1 MIFKTTLARKNVKK
15 PSIKSAKKKAWDTF
29 SKWVRLSNADSDGY
43 VWCYC
48 GKKIHWK
55 ESHAS
60 HLIPGRG
67 NAILFDERGVYP
79 SCMQCNIF
87 KAGNLLEYMKFLER
101 KLGVAEAIKLR
112 DELLIQSKQ
121 IKKMRIADY
130 NDITEIYKEKIKNLQ
145 GHKINRRMR

>member
-1 MIFKTTLARKNVKK
+1 MTFKTIGVRKNVKK
-15 PSIKSAKKKAWDTF
+15 QSIKSAKKKAWDTF
-29 SKWVRLSNADSDGY
+29 SKWIRLSNSDGAGY
-43 VWCYC
+43 VQCYC
-48 GKKIHWK
+48 GKKIHWP

-87 KAGNLLEYMKFLER
+87 KAGNLLEYMRFLER
-101 KLGVAEAIKLR
+101 KLGVPEAIKLR
-112 DELLIQSKQ
+112 DELLIQSKK

-130 NDITEIYKEKIKNLQ
+130 NEITEIYKEKIKNLQ
-145 GHKINRRMR
+145 GQQV